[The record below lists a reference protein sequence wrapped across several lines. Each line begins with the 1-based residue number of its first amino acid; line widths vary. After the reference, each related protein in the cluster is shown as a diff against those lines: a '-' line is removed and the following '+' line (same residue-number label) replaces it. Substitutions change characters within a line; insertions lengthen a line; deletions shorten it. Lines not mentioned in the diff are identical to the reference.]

1 MNITSRLDLVTAA
14 HPTKSA
20 FIFFSAQDKDWKT
33 VTFQQLADSTQ
44 RFASGLQA
52 CGVTP
57 GMRAAL
63 MTPPSADFF
72 ALAFALLKLGVV
84 PIILD
89 PAIGLKKVGECL
101 EESKPDI
108 FIGNT
113 LTHTLRVIFGWG
125 EVRSNI
131 ISRLNL
137 SKVEG
142 QRSKS
147 LIPNSPITNS

>member
-1 MNITSRLDLVTAA
+1 MNIISRLEFAVEA
-14 HPTKSA
+14 HPAKPA
-20 FIFFSAQDKDWKT
+20 YIYFSAMDKSWQT
-33 VTFQQLADSTQ
+33 ITFQQLADSTQ
-44 RFASGLQA
+44 RFASGLLA

-57 GMRAAL
+57 GMTAAL

-72 ALAFALLKLGVV
+72 ALAFAMLKVGIV

-113 LTHTLRVIFGWG
+113 LTHTLRIILGWG
-125 EVRSNI
+125 KDSVKHNLTIQSV
-131 ISRLNL
+131 ISDARAV
-137 SKVEG
+137 K
-142 QRSKS
+142 K
-147 LIPNSPITNS
+147 